1 MNVVSGDAVFVASL
15 VLFIVLMV
23 FGGAW
28 AVVTISNML
37 FTVFPILRNTIFGF
51 DTVIAIAS
59 FLVITAL
66 NIYMRVL
73 NKVITGK
80 FCEKMSIKEWIRDAL
95 RENRHI
101 ILRFIH
107 ISIVISTIIAVIE
120 YGTLRNLMF
129 VPVFGVYQDV
139 VISWVI
145 TFTVFELWVVT
156 IFIIF
161 YDLMK

>member
-1 MNVVSGDAVFVASL
+1 
-15 VLFIVLMV
+15 
-23 FGGAW
+23 
-28 AVVTISNML
+28 
-37 FTVFPILRNTIFGF
+37 
-51 DTVIAIAS
+51 
-59 FLVITAL
+59 
-66 NIYMRVL
+66 MRVL

-80 FCEKMSIKEWIRDAL
+80 FCEKMSIKEWIRGAL
-95 RENRHI
+95 RENRNI
-101 ILRFIH
+101 ILRFTH
-107 ISIVISTIIAVIE
+107 ISIFISTSIAAIE
-120 YGTLRNLMF
+120 YGALRKLMF